1 MTGKTFL
8 KPGTDPATGSSFRVY
23 LPAKGR
29 DIAPAG
35 ESMLVDAY
43 IERRILSG
51 ELVRAQPEE
60 LSTDTTTSAPPTT
73 GRRNRSAATDT
84 PSPGV

>member
-8 KPGTDPATGSSFRVY
+8 KPGNDPATGAAFRVY
-23 LPAKGR
+23 LPGKGR

-35 ESMLVDAY
+35 EAMLVDAY

-60 LSTDTTTSAPPTT
+60 IVPTTTAPTT
-73 GRRNRSAATDT
+73 SRRNRPAATDT
-84 PSPGV
+84 TSTGD